1 MSARETT
8 TARGFADAHRVVPAS
23 GYTATLTTI
32 TAAAMAFLAVFAL
45 ALSLSS
51 GMLAQRWASTLAQ
64 SATLRIS
71 APQSE
76 LAAQTATAL
85 EVLRTTP
92 GVVSTR
98 VLELDEQ
105 RALLEPWFGPG
116 LPVEDLTLP
125 RLIEIIETPE
135 GFDPAGLRLRL
146 AAEAPG
152 AILDDHTRW
161 RRPLVQAAGSLRFLA
176 WFSVALLAAMMA
188 GMISLAA
195 SFSLAANAQ
204 VIRVLSLVGAR
215 DNFIVRAFV
224 RRFTLRALIGAALGT
239 GLGMLTFALLPVS
252 GEAGFLTGLGFTGI
266 SWLLPMLVPPLAG
279 LIAWAA
285 TRFAAFRVLR
295 KES

>member
-1 MSARETT
+1 MSKSSAGQSNFT
-8 TARGFADAHRVVPAS
+8 DAHRVVPAS
-23 GYTATLTTI
+23 GYTATLTTV

-51 GMLAQRWASTLAQ
+51 GMLAQRWSATLAQ
-64 SATLRIS
+64 SATLRLS
-71 APQSE
+71 APESE
-76 LAAQTATAL
+76 LSAQTEVAL

-92 GVVSTR
+92 GVMTTR

-116 LPVEDLTLP
+116 LPVEDLVLP

-135 GFDPAGLRLRL
+135 GFDAAGLRLRL

-152 AILDDHTRW
+152 AVLDDHTRW

-176 WFSVALLAAMMA
+176 WFAVALLGAMMA

-215 DNFIVRAFV
+215 DSFVARAFV
-224 RRFTLRALIGAALGT
+224 RRFTLRALIGATIGTVIGALT
-239 GLGMLTFALLPVS
+239 IALLPIA
-252 GEAGFLTGLGFTGI
+252 GEAGFLTGLGFQGA
-266 SWLLPMLVPPLAG
+266 SWLLPALIPPLAA
-279 LIAWAA
+279 LIAWIA
-285 TRFAAFRVLR
+285 TRVAAFRVLQSQR
-295 KES
+295 